1 MLDKLIDFAVN
12 NRLLVVLALIATL
25 IAGAMILPSLNLD
38 AFPDVT
44 NVQVVI
50 NTEAPGLAAEEVEQ
64 LITYPV
70 EAVMNSLPDVEE
82 VRSISKVGL
91 SVVTVVFYEGVDIY
105 FARQQV
111 FERLQAARE
120 KIPFG
125 VGMPEMGPNTSGL
138 GQVFQYI
145 LRTDN
150 PKKYDV
156 MALRGLNDWVVKLL
170 LAPVDGATDILS
182 FGGQVRQ
189 YQVQVDPARLLAY
202 RLTVDD
208 LVNAIEANNRN
219 AGGWYLDR
227 GSEQLTI
234 RGFGWVRSGD
244 DGLQDIA
251 NIPIKDEHGV
261 VVRVRSVAQVAYGSE
276 IRQGAVTMTERDV
289 NGRPQSL
296 GEVVAGIVLKRIG
309 ANTKATIDGI
319 KAVLPIIQKALPPG
333 VQLEPVYDQASLIQQ
348 AVHTVVKALVEAFV
362 LIFVVLLLFLMNL
375 RATLLVLISVPISV
389 GLALMAMAYWGVS
402 ANLMSLGGLAIAIGM
417 MVDGSVVMMENIFK
431 HLSQP
436 GSNHSYVEHEISN
449 EEASPE
455 GENDRVIPL
464 RIQEAAREVARPVF
478 FAVLIIMVVFTPLF
492 SLQGVEGKL
501 FHPMAISIVLAMFAS
516 LIVAM
521 MVIPA
526 LATYF
531 FKSGIKHRES
541 PVLRPIMRQYQKILT
556 KSLSRPKPI
565 IITVIILFL
574 VSLILLPFLGTEFV
588 PELEEGT
595 INIRA
600 TLAPSASLETALTV
614 AKKLEQQVMTFPEVT
629 YASSRIGRPELGGD
643 PEPVS
648 NIEIYVGLKPVKEWT
663 SAKNRQALQD
673 LMEKK
678 MSVYP
683 GLLFAFS
690 QPIASRVDELLSGVR
705 AQLAVKLFGPD
716 LSILAEKGREIEGV
730 VKAIKGTRDVAM
742 EQITGEAQLVIKP
755 DREALMRY
763 GISVGQVMSLI
774 SDAIGGKTAGQVI
787 NGNERYDIYVR
798 LSKSYRDNAEA
809 INNLILLSPK
819 GAWVRLSDVASIK
832 VESAPPQIR
841 RDDVQRR
848 VVIQANVEGRDMGSV
863 VAEIK
868 QKIEK
873 GVKLP
878 AGYSVIYG
886 GQFENQQRAQARLM
900 IVVPISL
907 SLIFL
912 LLYFAFDSAGQA
924 LLIMINVPLA
934 LIGGIFALF
943 ITGQYL
949 SVPGSIGFIA
959 LFGIA
964 VLNGVVLVNAINQNK
979 QENIPINETVYIG
992 ALSRLRPVLMTAFI
1006 TALGLIP
1013 MLLARGIGA
1022 EIQRPLATVVV
1033 GGLISSTMLTLLV
1046 LPVLYALFF
1055 KNGNGIS
1062 YENDNNHNKMG
1073 KIMRFVKEWL
1083 LTLFD
1088 KVKSSVYTFSN
1099 KSKKH
1104 SLHKQKT
1111 SSDNQSTYSDHF
1123 CPNCKQSLQ
1132 NGVKTCSQCGKPVT

>member
-1 MLDKLIDFAVN
+1 MLDRIIDFAVN
-12 NRLLVVLALIATL
+12 NRLLVVLGLLAML
-25 IAGAMILPSLNLD
+25 IAGAMILPRLNLD

-44 NVQVVI
+44 NVQVVV

-64 LITYPV
+64 LITYPI
-70 EAVMNSLPDVEE
+70 EAVMYSLPDVEE

-120 KIPFG
+120 KIPPG
-125 VGMPEMGPNTSGL
+125 VGVPEMGPNTSGL

-145 LRTDN
+145 LRTNN
-150 PKKYDV
+150 PKKYDA

-170 LAPVDGATDILS
+170 LAPVDGVTDILS
-182 FGGQVRQ
+182 FGGEVRQ
-189 YQVQVDPARLLAY
+189 YQVQVNPARLLAY
-202 RLTVDD
+202 RLSIDD

-234 RGFGWVRSGD
+234 RGYGWVRSGD

-251 NIPIKDEHGV
+251 NIPVKDEHGV
-261 VVRVRSVAQVAYGSE
+261 VVRVRNVAQVAYGSE
-276 IRQGAVTMTERDV
+276 IRQGAVTMTDRDT
-289 NGRPQSL
+289 NGKPRAL

-319 KAVLPIIQKALPPG
+319 KVVLPLIQKALPEE

-348 AVHTVVKALVEAFV
+348 AVHTVVKALIEAFV
-362 LIFVVLLLFLMNL
+362 LISIVLFLFLMNL
-375 RATLLVLISVPISV
+375 RATFLVLISVPISV
-389 GLALMAMAYWGVS
+389 GLALMAMAYWGIS

-436 GSNHSYVEHEISN
+436 GSNHSQVAHIESS
-449 EEASPE
+449 EE
-455 GENDRVIPL
+455 ENGADTETNHAIPL

-478 FAVLIIMVVFTPLF
+478 FAVLIIIVVFTPLF
-492 SLQGVEGKL
+492 TLQGVEGKL
-501 FHPMAISIVLAMFAS
+501 FHPMAISIVLAMIAS

-521 MVIPA
+521 MAIPA
-526 LATYF
+526 LATYL

-541 PVLRPIMRQYQKILT
+541 PIMHPIMWRYKALLT
-556 KSLSRPKPI
+556 YALSRPRPV
-565 IITVIILFL
+565 IITTISLFL
-574 VSLILLPFLGTEFV
+574 LSLILLPFLGTEFV

-595 INIRA
+595 INVRA
-600 TLAPSASLETALTV
+600 TLAPSASLDTALNV
-614 AKKLEQQVMTFPEVT
+614 ASKLEQQLMTFSEVT

-648 NIEIYVGLKPVKEWT
+648 NIEIYVGLKPIKEWS
-663 SAKNRQALQD
+663 SASNRQQLQA

-683 GLLFAFS
+683 GLIFSFS

-705 AQLAVKLFGPD
+705 AQLAVKLFGPN
-716 LSILAEKGREIEGV
+716 LSILAEKGREIEQL
-730 VKAIKGTRDVAM
+730 VKSIRGTRDVAM

-774 SDAIGGKTAGQVI
+774 SDAIGGKAASQVI

-798 LSKSYRDNAEA
+798 LAKPYRDTVEA
-809 INNLILLSPK
+809 IGNLILQSPK

-832 VESAPPQIR
+832 IESAPPQIR

-848 VVIQANVEGRDMGSV
+848 VVIQANVEGRDMGGV
-863 VAEIK
+863 VSEIK
-868 QKIEK
+868 ERLDKEI
-873 GVKLP
+873 KLP
-878 AGYSVIYG
+878 SGYSVTYG

-907 SLIFL
+907 ALIFL

-924 LLIMINVPLA
+924 LLVMINVPLA

-943 ITGQYL
+943 ISGQYL

-979 QENIPINETVYIG
+979 QGDVPIEDAVFVGTV
-992 ALSRLRPVLMTAFI
+992 SRLRPVLMTAFI

-1033 GGLISSTMLTLLV
+1033 GGLISSTALTLLV
-1046 LPVLYALFF
+1046 LPVLYRHFFRNGSNENNQISEFIKRALT
-1055 KNGNGIS
+1055 
-1062 YENDNNHNKMG
+1062 
-1073 KIMRFVKEWL
+1073 WL
-1083 LTLFD
+1083 
-1088 KVKSSVYTFSN
+1088 
-1099 KSKKH
+1099 
-1104 SLHKQKT
+1104 KQKL
-1111 SSDNQSTYSDHF
+1111 HF
-1123 CPNCKQSLQ
+1123 IFQKWIARLKKN
-1132 NGVKTCSQCGKPVT
+1132 